1 MKISRKRS
9 EPVKET
15 QMVSLADIA
24 FLIIFFFLLSS
35 SFMSDKV
42 GVLLPS
48 LPKSGKTDSAI
59 IVRLDG
65 KGLFLN
71 GREMVDQNMLE
82 ARLRDLLTGKT
93 KSTEC
98 EVRFKC
104 DKTLPYKKYRPIY
117 EAIANAGGVIAI
129 QHEVVSR

>member
-1 MKISRKRS
+1 MKINRKRA

-42 GVLLPS
+42 GVALPS
-48 LPKSGKTDSAI
+48 LPKSGETESAI
-59 IVRLDG
+59 IVRLDQG
-65 KGLFLN
+65 GLFLN
-71 GREMVDQNMLE
+71 GTKMANQNELE
-82 ARLRDLLTGKT
+82 AGLRTILTGKT
-93 KSTEC
+93 KANEV

-104 DKTLPYKKYRPIY
+104 DKTLPYKTYRPVY

-129 QHEVVSR
+129 QHEVGP